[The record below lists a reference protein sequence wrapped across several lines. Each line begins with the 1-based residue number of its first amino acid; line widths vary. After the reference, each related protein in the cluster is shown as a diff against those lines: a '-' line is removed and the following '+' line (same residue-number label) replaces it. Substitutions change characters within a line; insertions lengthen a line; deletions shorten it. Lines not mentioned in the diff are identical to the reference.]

1 MIMMDL
7 EKVFIKVYSEKFLAK
22 KLTLRMLIFIFCTR
36 LVGNRL
42 TFLGRNQTLTLTL

>member
-7 EKVFIKVYSEKFLAK
+7 EKVFIKVSEKFLAK

-36 LVGNRL
+36 LVGKRS
-42 TFLGRNQTLTLTL
+42 TFLRINQSRG